1 MLKLSRHASY
11 GPKPKSPENTGDGA
25 VLVTVLGTLFNEAL
39 TTDLEP
45 EFRYQYEDVGNS
57 YREILTL
64 LPLAIWKGEVTDA
77 SKRAALQRVVLRGH
91 NSLTRFF
98 TTVIKSPACASYVE
112 ELHCHVDLSQHTSA
126 EQLNQDIALLSNV
139 LMHLDQCLISLDVL
153 ISIKEHR
160 MRDPGNEPYLPAL
173 DVRLRQAIFLS
184 LLGHLRNLKTL
195 RMTIHGS
202 AYKTFAW
209 LCLELP
215 QHYPTELTKSVP
227 CLNTC
232 PSLKKIIF
240 CASEDYTPSSIWHPL
255 TLWPLIDLPEV
266 EELQVENS
274 PASYNA
280 TGAISGPDAVD
291 DTTPSD
297 DSDSNDDTSDEENDD
312 IFTSLTT
319 IRTLRIKNYL
329 PITHTLRRVYSSFN
343 MLQTLEICG
352 SIPIQ
357 ETTRVKAAT
366 DKVNLNT
373 LLRITSV
380 ASTLRYLSIDDPNPT
395 AHSARVLFGPS
406 GELTGDCLVGLTAL
420 RALYIPFYAIFGG
433 PFWKKEGMDGQGKT
447 TFRLPE
453 KLLRLEIVGDQGFSE
468 GMANGE
474 EAERRQARKTIHL
487 LKCLARCCAQGKYFD
502 LERVVLWSRKPG
514 EGGSS
519 RSVWEEDAMKEM
531 FREVGVQFTR
541 LPYERW
547 PEDTVGGWR
556 MLDEEFLGKRRG

>member
-1 MLKLSRHASY
+1 
-11 GPKPKSPENTGDGA
+11 
-25 VLVTVLGTLFNEAL
+25 LGTLFNEAL

-64 LPLAIWKGEVTDA
+64 LPLAIWKGEVTEA
-77 SKRAALQRVVLRGH
+77 SKRAALQRVVLRDH

-98 TTVIKSPACASYVE
+98 TTVVKSPACASYVE

-153 ISIKEHR
+153 ISIREHR
-160 MRDPGNEPYLPAL
+160 MRESGNEPYLPAL

-202 AYKTFAW
+202 AYKTLAW

-215 QHYPTELTKSVP
+215 QHYPTELTQSVP

-232 PSLKKIIF
+232 PSLKEITL

-274 PASYNA
+274 PASCNP
-280 TGAISGPDAVD
+280 TSAIPGPDAVD
-291 DTTPSD
+291 DTTSSD
-297 DSDSNDDTSDEENDD
+297 NSDSEDDTSDEENDD
-312 IFTSLTT
+312 IFASFTT
-319 IRTLRIKNYL
+319 LRTLRIKNYL
-329 PITHTLRRVYSSFN
+329 PITHTLRRVFSSFE

-352 SIPIQ
+352 TIPIPD
-357 ETTRVKAAT
+357 TPRVKAAT

-373 LLRITSV
+373 LLSITSV

-453 KLLRLEIVGDQGFSE
+453 KLLRLEIVEDPCFPE
-468 GMANGE
+468 GRADGE
-474 EAERRQARKTIHL
+474 EAERRETRKMVGFMRR
-487 LKCLARCCAQGKYFD
+487 LAGCCAKGKYLD
-502 LERVVLWSRKPG
+502 LERVVLWSRKSG
-514 EGGSS
+514 EGGPGW
-519 RSVWEEDAMKEM
+519 SVGEVDAMREM
-531 FREVGVQFTR
+531 LREVGVQFTC

-556 MLDEEFLGKRRG
+556 MLDEEFLGKRRE